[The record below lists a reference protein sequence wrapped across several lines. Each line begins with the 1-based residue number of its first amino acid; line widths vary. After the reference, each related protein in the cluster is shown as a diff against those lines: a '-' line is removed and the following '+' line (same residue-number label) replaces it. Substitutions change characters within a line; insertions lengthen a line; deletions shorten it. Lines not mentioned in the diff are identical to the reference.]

1 MEIKS
6 LTLQTDNLQTMKE
19 FYIKKLGFPMIAET
33 RDSFQIQTGTSI
45 LKFTNSDTVSKPFY
59 HFAFNIPANQF
70 EEAKFWLK
78 NKVQL
83 LTEDGEDE
91 VYFSNFAAQAM
102 YFEDPSGNIVEFI
115 ARYGINE
122 ESSEPF
128 TIKSILHISEIG
140 LIVDDVFKAGE
151 ELSKVHIFEREY
163 KPINEKFLN
172 FMGVREKGIFII
184 LAHPGRRWI
193 FSDKYSSIFPLEI
206 SVDNGKMIIV
216 NHQGE
221 FTINDR
227 SEW

>member
-19 FYIKKLGFPMIAET
+19 FYINKLGFLMIDET

-45 LKFTNSDTVSKPFY
+45 LEFTNKDTVSKPYY
-59 HFAFNIPANQF
+59 HFAFNIPENQF

-91 VYFSNFAAQAM
+91 VNFSHLPAQAI

-122 ESSEPF
+122 KSTEPF
-128 TIKSILHISEIG
+128 TINSILHISEIG
-140 LIVDDVFKAGE
+140 LIVDDVFKAGK
-151 ELSKVHIFEREY
+151 ELSKAHIFERDN
-163 KPINEKFLN
+163 KPLNEKFLN
-172 FMGVREKGIFII
+172 FMGVRDKGIFII

-193 FSDKYSSIFPLEI
+193 FSDKYSSIFPLKI
-206 SVDNGKMIIV
+206 SVDKGKMIIV
-216 NHQGE
+216 NHKGE
-221 FTINDR
+221 CIIND
-227 SEW
+227 

>member
-6 LTLQTDNLQTMKE
+6 LTLQTDNLQSMKE
-19 FYIKKLGFPMIAET
+19 FYMNKLGFHLIAENK
-33 RDSFQIQTGTSI
+33 DSFQIQTGTSI
-45 LKFTNSDTVSKPFY
+45 LEFANSDTVSKPFY
-59 HFAFNIPANQF
+59 HFAFNIPANHF

-91 VYFSNFAAQAM
+91 VYFSNFAAKAM

-128 TIKSILHISEIG
+128 TINSILHISEIG
-140 LIVDDVFKAGE
+140 LIVDDVLKAGKD
-151 ELSKVHIFEREY
+151 LSKAHIFERDY
-163 KPINEKFLN
+163 KPLNEKSLN
-172 FMGVREKGIFII
+172 FMGVRDKGIFII

-193 FSDKYSSIFPLEI
+193 FSDKYSNIFPLKI
-206 SVDNGKMIIV
+206 LIDNGKMVII

-221 FTINDR
+221 FIIND
-227 SEW
+227 

>member
-1 MEIKS
+1 MKIKS

-19 FYIKKLGFPMIAET
+19 FYINKLGFLMIVET

-45 LKFTNSDTVSKPFY
+45 LEFTNRDTVSKPYY

-91 VYFSNFAAQAM
+91 VNFSHLPAHAI

-140 LIVDDVFKAGE
+140 LIVDDVFKAGK
-151 ELSKVHIFEREY
+151 ELSKAHIFERDN
-163 KPINEKFLN
+163 KPLSEKFLN
-172 FMGVREKGIFII
+172 FMGVRDKGIFII

-193 FSDKYSSIFPLEI
+193 FSDKYSSIFPLKI
-206 SVDNGKMIIV
+206 SVDKGKMIMV
-216 NHQGE
+216 NHKGE
-221 FTINDR
+221 CILND
-227 SEW
+227 

>member
-19 FYIKKLGFPMIAET
+19 FYINKLGFLMIAEN

-45 LKFTNSDTVSKPFY
+45 LEFTNRDTVSKPFY

-91 VYFSNFAAQAM
+91 VNFSHLPAQAI

-128 TIKSILHISEIG
+128 TINSILNISEIG
-140 LIVDDVFKAGE
+140 LIVDDVLKVGKELGKA
-151 ELSKVHIFEREY
+151 HIFERGH
-163 KPINEKFLN
+163 KPLNDKFLN
-172 FMGVREKGIFII
+172 FMGVRDKGIFII

-193 FSDKYSSIFPLEI
+193 FSDKYSTIFPLQI
-206 SVDNGKMIIV
+206 TVDNGKMIIV
-216 NHQGE
+216 NDKGE
-221 FTINDR
+221 FIIKDC
-227 SEW
+227 SV